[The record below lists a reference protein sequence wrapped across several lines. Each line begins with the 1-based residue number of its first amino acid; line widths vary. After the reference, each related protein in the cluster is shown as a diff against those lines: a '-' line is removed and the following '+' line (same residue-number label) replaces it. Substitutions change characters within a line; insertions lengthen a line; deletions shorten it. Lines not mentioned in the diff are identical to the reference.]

1 MYVYYVWYVCYDIHL
16 SICPFLHLSLHFCF
30 VCMLGMYLY
39 MCTMYRHFVYYLY
52 VKYMYWSIHLSF
64 YLSIRPPICLC
75 AHVCFVCLLCMYPVY
90 VSRNYSVYG
99 SCVCI
104 WCMYTMYGMYTF
116 ISICL
121 SIHSSFHPSILPLIH
136 PFIPI
141 CVPSVDSMLYVYY
154 VFIYVFIC
162 MGSSYVYCIYCK
174 YIYIYNIYI
183 YILYRSPHSY
193 IQAASYDLCMYTVVK
208 HMEEGQNEV
217 LKYISIL
224 A

>member
-39 MCTMYRHFVYYLY
+39 MCTMYV
-52 VKYMYWSIHLSF
+52 
-64 YLSIRPPICLC
+64 
-75 AHVCFVCLLCMYPVY
+75 YPVY

-104 WCMYTMYGMYTF
+104 WCMYIMYGMYTF

-174 YIYIYNIYI
+174 YIYIYI
-183 YILYRSPHSY
+183 YILY
-193 IQAASYDLCMYTVVK
+193 
-208 HMEEGQNEV
+208 
-217 LKYISIL
+217 
-224 A
+224 